1 MELLTPDTL
10 INGRYRVS
18 HKIGQGGMGAVYEAI
33 DERLRNRVALK
44 QTLVEGETFSRAFER
59 EAQLLASL
67 RHPALPRVIDHFVD
81 ERGQFLVMDYIEGD
95 DLATLL
101 KTQGAPFSVNE
112 VLRWADLL
120 LTGLEYLHTHEPPII
135 HRDIKPQNIKLTPQG
150 QLVLLDFGLA
160 KGNTVNGQPTRAS
173 LFGYTPQF
181 APLEQV
187 QGTGTDARSDIY
199 SVGATL
205 YNLLT
210 AQSPTDVISRAAAL
224 LNRQPDP
231 LRPVHE
237 LNPAVSPMLSGVISQ
252 AMSMAA
258 DERFAT
264 VAAMRRALNAA
275 GAAPG
280 PRPTVLIPAEET
292 TAFYDEP
299 PAFTSRPISRPPS
312 QPGSRPPSQPGS
324 RPPSQPG
331 SRPPSQPEYDASE
344 NDGFA
349 PSHFDDYPQRRKR
362 RGPGFATGCLVS
374 LVLAVVAVIAVSVA
388 LIQGLF
394 RAVGNVDDATVE
406 TAIGVFSTLG
416 PTIDAAINPPK
427 EQTANALNEAAEMTA
442 EALEDGTEATSDA
455 LIDDDAVQNVVAPTT
470 SQALAPGLPTPVP
483 TYPALDALNLTNNAG
498 RSDEPVALADRSGNL
513 HLIWRDNSLR
523 TDGLGE
529 DLLYRQRNAA
539 GEWSAN
545 VANLSE
551 GFALFYGDLQLLE
564 RPDGAICAFW
574 SGARVST
581 DPTTIGLYQ
590 RCLSNTT
597 WDEAVAIKS
606 GADLAGRRDYRLIF
620 NSNSGVE
627 YLSISGAGT
636 LLFNNQIE
644 LGDGVNLAYAPQ
656 LTIDGSGVYH
666 ALWVVQSEPFQLLYA
681 HSLDGNEWSE
691 PATVND
697 ERNVPSGTAQRIIA
711 DNAGNIHVAWAAN
724 GEIYYRKVS
733 PVEPWSEI
741 SSISNGVGRIAT
753 TSLGLAAGSDGRA
766 HIAWQGDGVT
776 YAEQGFDGSWSTP
789 RPVNAGLYSGSGPTI
804 AVDPQGK
811 RHIIWQDSENKELF
825 YVTIIP

>member
-18 HKIGQGGMGAVYEAI
+18 RKIGQGGMGAVYEAT

-44 QTLVEGETFSRAFER
+44 QTLVEGETFSQAFER

-101 KTQGAPFSVNE
+101 KARGTPFPVHE

-120 LTGLEYLHTHEPPII
+120 LNGVEYLHTHEPAII

-160 KGNTVNGQPTRAS
+160 KGSAVGGQPTRAS

-210 AQSPTDVISRAAAL
+210 AQSPTDVISRASAL

-237 LNPAVSPMLSGVISQ
+237 INPAVSPMLSGVIIQ

-258 DERFAT
+258 DERFAA
-264 VAAMRRALNAA
+264 VAAMRRALSAA
-275 GAAPG
+275 SIAPG
-280 PRPTVLIPAEET
+280 PRPTVLIPDQDSPGV
-292 TAFYDEP
+292 YDEP
-299 PAFTSRPISRPPS
+299 TAFANRPVRRPPSQPTSRPPS
-312 QPGSRPPSQPGS
+312 QPVYPPS
-324 RPPSQPG
+324 
-331 SRPPSQPEYDASE
+331 SE
-344 NDGFA
+344 HDGFA
-349 PSHFDDYPQRRKR
+349 PPQADDYPQRRKR

-374 LVLAVVAVIAVSVA
+374 LVLATVAVIALVVA
-388 LIQGLF
+388 LLQGLF
-394 RAVGNVDDATVE
+394 EAIGNVDDATVE
-406 TAIGVFSTLG
+406 TAINVFSTLV
-416 PTIDAAINPPK
+416 PTIDAAINPPF
-427 EQTANALNEAAEMTA
+427 EQTSNALKDAAEATVD
-442 EALEDGTEATSDA
+442 ALEEETEATTDA
-455 LIDDDAVQNVVAPTT
+455 LDENDETVVPAE

-483 TYPALDALNLTNNAG
+483 TYPPLEALNLTNNPG

-513 HLIWRDNSLR
+513 HVIWRDTSLR

-529 DLLYRQRNAA
+529 DLLYRQRSAA
-539 GEWSAN
+539 GEWFAN
-545 VANLSE
+545 VTNLSE
-551 GFALFYGDLQLLE
+551 GFDLFYGDPQLLE
-564 RPDGAICAFW
+564 RPDGAVCAFW
-574 SGARVST
+574 SGARIST

-590 RCLSNTT
+590 RCLINNN
-597 WDEAVAIKS
+597 WEEAAAIKS
-606 GADLAGRRDYRLIF
+606 GAGLAGQRDYRIIF
-620 NSNSGVE
+620 NNNSGVE

-636 LLFNNQIE
+636 LLFNNEI
-644 LGDGVNLAYAPQ
+644 Q
-656 LTIDGSGVYH
+656 LVM
-666 ALWVVQSEPFQLLYA
+666 A
-681 HSLDGNEWSE
+681 
-691 PATVND
+691 
-697 ERNVPSGTAQRIIA
+697 
-711 DNAGNIHVAWAAN
+711 
-724 GEIYYRKVS
+724 
-733 PVEPWSEI
+733 
-741 SSISNGVGRIAT
+741 
-753 TSLGLAAGSDGRA
+753 
-766 HIAWQGDGVT
+766 
-776 YAEQGFDGSWSTP
+776 
-789 RPVNAGLYSGSGPTI
+789 
-804 AVDPQGK
+804 
-811 RHIIWQDSENKELF
+811 
-825 YVTIIP
+825 